1 MVHRHL
7 LKIIS
12 LFMAIGLWFYV
23 LNSESDIFEK
33 KVTLRY
39 LLPEGKSFVRGPPYQ
54 VKIKLRGPKA
64 FLRVLMEREQ
74 SILVDLKQSKPV
86 RRNPEIHHFKLKES
100 LLSLPL
106 GVSIEQYEWTT
117 LSLELDKSIFKEVPI
132 KLNLVGKV
140 QENRKLVEGELF
152 PGKLKLEGARLALG
166 PLGKVQSQPVDLT
179 QLDGEGE
186 LPLSFVGLP
195 RHIQISGE
203 EKEAVFRYRIVAQ
216 KINFTLDRIPIRF
229 LSSRR
234 VVRSSHRMGTIF
246 VFLDNEKSVLG
257 RDQVQLV
264 ADIPDTAKGSITID
278 LKAEI
283 PKEAHLI
290 RIVPPQIIVVVK

>member
-1 MVHRHL
+1 
-7 LKIIS
+7 
-12 LFMAIGLWFYV
+12 MAIGLWFYV

-33 KVTLRY
+33 SVTLRY
-39 LLPEGKSFVRGPPYQ
+39 LLPEGKSFMRAPPYQ

-74 SILVDLKQSKPV
+74 SILVDLKHSRPV
-86 RRNPEIHHFKLKES
+86 RRDPERHRFKLRES

-106 GVSIEQYEWTT
+106 GVSIEQYEWTK
-117 LSLELDKSIFKEVPI
+117 LSVDLDKSVFKEVPI

-140 QENRKLVEGELF
+140 QENRKLVRGEVF
-152 PGKLKLEGARLALG
+152 PPKLKLEGAQLALG
-166 PLGKVQSQPVDLT
+166 ALRELQSRPVDLT

-195 RHIQISGE
+195 RHIQISGK
-203 EKEAVFRYRIVAQ
+203 EKTAIFRYQIVAQ

-234 VVRSSHRMGTIF
+234 VLRSSHRMGTIF
-246 VFLDNEKSVLG
+246 VFLNNEKAVLT
-257 RDQVQLV
+257 RNQVQIV
-264 ADIPDTAKGSITID
+264 ADIPDAARGALTID

-290 RIVPPQIIVVVK
+290 RIVPSQITVMVK